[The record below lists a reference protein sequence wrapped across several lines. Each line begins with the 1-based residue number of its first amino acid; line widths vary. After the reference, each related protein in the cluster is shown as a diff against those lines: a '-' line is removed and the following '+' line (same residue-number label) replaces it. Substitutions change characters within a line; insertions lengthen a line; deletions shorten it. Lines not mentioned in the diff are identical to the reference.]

1 MNKKSVAVSLLLVSL
16 TISGWILAE
25 QLLDRQKPMSK
36 EEQVLA
42 KKAKFTYTEAKKK
55 ALEKAPGQVFS
66 WQLEMEDGKLIYSI
80 EIELPDDK
88 EFSREVNVDAMN
100 GKIVEVEKEDLKTQ
114 KESAKKSS
122 SDND

>member
-1 MNKKSVAVSLLLVSL
+1 MSKKSVAVSLLLVSL

-25 QLLDRQKPMSK
+25 QLLDRQRPMSK

-42 KKAKFTYTEAKKK
+42 KKAKLTYTEAKKK
-55 ALEKAPGQVFS
+55 ALEKAPGQVFN

-80 EIELPDDK
+80 EIELPADK
-88 EFSREVNVDAMN
+88 EFSREVDVDAMN

-122 SDND
+122 SDSD

>member
-1 MNKKSVAVSLLLVSL
+1 MNKKFMEVSLVVVSVL
-16 TISGWILAE
+16 ICGWIFAE
-25 QLLDRQKPMSK
+25 QLQDRQRPMSK

-42 KKAKFTYTEAKKK
+42 KKAKLPYTEAKKK
-55 ALEKAPGQVFS
+55 ALEKAPGQVFN

-88 EFSREVNVDAMN
+88 EFSREVNVDAMD

-122 SDND
+122 SDSD

>member
-1 MNKKSVAVSLLLVSL
+1 MNNKSVAVSLLLVSL
-16 TISGWILAE
+16 TISGWIVAGQLA
-25 QLLDRQKPMSK
+25 DRKKPMSK
-36 EEQVLA
+36 EEQVLT
-42 KKAKFTYTEAKKK
+42 KKAKLTYAEAKKK
-55 ALEKAPGQVFS
+55 ALEKAPGQVFN

-88 EFSREVNVDAMN
+88 EFSREVSVDAMN

-122 SDND
+122 SDSD